1 MYQIINKTVMRKNI
15 LKVLVSI
22 LLLPAIFGCGSKFLE
37 TDYSRGIDVDDGL
50 SSTANIKIALN
61 GVYYRLFYYY
71 YAGNYATN
79 IGDIPTDITYWNTK
93 TGHWDK
99 LYSYTFTDNDTYLY
113 YNWNYGYKVADNA
126 ARVIKGAK
134 ELYDGASA
142 ADKKVLDRCMAEAYA
157 LRAYAML
164 RMVNVFGH
172 QIKVNGADF
181 SGQPG
186 VVLVD
191 EPIPAFEEVSR
202 ATVGETYAA
211 ILSDL
216 NSSLSH
222 FATGETQSNRCYF
235 TPAAVKGLLA
245 RTYLYMENWSQ
256 AASYAMDA
264 ISTSG
269 LKMVYTEDAY
279 KKLYTGG
286 GSSNSESMLYLA
298 INGTN
303 NWSAN
308 SCGTLWTTYNFSP
321 SPKLQALYGANDIR
335 KSIMDFSSVS
345 TPEVPEYAGGKF
357 HTATPAHATNYLIN
371 VPEMYLIA
379 AEAQLQQNNLTQ
391 AANMLLN
398 VAKRNPAI
406 TSAGDLPTTKPEL
419 LQFIKDE
426 RARELFQEGLRL
438 WDLRRWNEMA
448 SVYAYDAPAVK
459 YRHNNYK
466 ISDLIFPIPVDEI
479 NAGFGVTQNEGWQNT
494 LPK

>member
-50 SSTANIKIALN
+50 SSTANIKVALN
-61 GVYYRLFYYY
+61 GVYYRLFYYPF
-71 YAGNYATN
+71 AGNYATN
-79 IGDIPTDITYWNTK
+79 IGDVTTDIVYCNLK
-93 TGHWDK
+93 TGHMDK
-99 LYSYTFTDNDTYLY
+99 LYTYTFVDTESYL
-113 YNWNYGYKVADNA
+113 NSIWNYGYKVADNA

-134 ELYDGASA
+134 ELYPNVSASEQ
-142 ADKKVLDRCMAEAYA
+142 KVLDRCIAEAYA
-157 LRAYAML
+157 LRGYAML
-164 RMVNVFGH
+164 RLVNIFGH
-172 QIKVNGADF
+172 QIKVNGTDF
-181 SGQPG
+181 SGNLG
-186 VVLVD
+186 VVLID

-211 ILSDL
+211 ILSDFNNAL
-216 NSSLSH
+216 TH
-222 FATGETQSNRCYF
+222 FAAGETQSNRCYF

-269 LKMVYTEDAY
+269 LKMVYTEAAY
-279 KKLYTGG
+279 EKLYTGG
-286 GSSNSESMLYLA
+286 GSSNTESMFYLA
-298 INGTN
+298 IDQLN

-308 SCGTLWTTYNFSP
+308 SSGTLWSTYNFAP
-321 SPKLQALYGANDIR
+321 SPKLLDMLAANDIR
-335 KSIMDFSSVS
+335 RVIMNYDAES
-345 TPEVPEYAGGKF
+345 TPEVPVYAGGKF
-357 HTATPAHATNYLIN
+357 HTKNTAHATHYLVN

-406 TSAGDLPTTKPEL
+406 TSAGDLPTTKAEL
-419 LQFIKDE
+419 FQFIKDE

-448 SVYAYDAPAVK
+448 SVYAYEAPSIK
-459 YRHNNYK
+459 YRYNNYK
-466 ISDLIFPIPVDEI
+466 ISDLIFPIPADEI
-479 NAGFGVTQNEGWQNT
+479 NAGYGVVQNEGWNNT